1 MSVRPRSGG
10 ALAVERGPGPSAA
23 DLRRL
28 VTRAKAGDQDAV
40 DGLYRLHVDRIYA
53 YLAANVGNPHDAEDL
68 TTQTFMRMLVS
79 LPRYRPGAT
88 PFAAWLFRIAHNL
101 AVDHFR
107 AAARARARPQ
117 PPPAR
122 DASAEDEALSV
133 LDREVLRGELAA
145 LSPGQREVLTLKF
158 VCGLTNAEVASVL
171 SKTEGAVKALERR
184 ALRTLQR
191 RPIRAA

>member
-1 MSVRPRSGG
+1 VGRGDPPR
-10 ALAVERGPGPSAA
+10 PSAA
-23 DLRRL
+23 ELRRL
-28 VTRAKAGDQDAV
+28 VTRAKAGEQDAV
-40 DGLYRLHVDRIYA
+40 DALYRLHVDRIYA

-68 TTQTFMRMLVS
+68 TTLTFMRMIMS
-79 LPRYRPGAT
+79 LPRYRPSST
-88 PFAAWLFRIAHNL
+88 PFAAWLFRIARNL

-117 PPPAR
+117 PVVWP

-133 LDREVLRGELAA
+133 LDREVLREELAT
-145 LSPGQREVLTLKF
+145 LSLGQREVLTLKF

-171 SKTEGAVKALERR
+171 GKTEGAVKALERR
-184 ALRTLQR
+184 ALRTLQG

>member
-1 MSVRPRSGG
+1 MAVGRAPR
-10 ALAVERGPGPSAA
+10 PSAA

-28 VTRAKAGDQDAV
+28 VTRAKAGDQRAV
-40 DGLYRLHVDRIYA
+40 EALYRLHVDRIYA

-79 LPRYRPGAT
+79 LPRYRPSAT
-88 PFAAWLFRIAHNL
+88 PFAAWLFRIARNL

-107 AAARARARPQ
+107 AAARARARAQ
-117 PPPAR
+117 PTPVRA
-122 DASAEDEALSV
+122 ASAEDEALTV
-133 LDREVLRGELAA
+133 LDREVLRGELAT
-145 LSPGQREVLTLKF
+145 LSLGQREVLTLKF

>member
-1 MSVRPRSGG
+1 VGRGSPR
-10 ALAVERGPGPSAA
+10 GPSAA
-23 DLRRL
+23 ELRRL
-28 VTRAKAGDQDAV
+28 VARAKTGDQDAV
-40 DGLYRLHVDRIYA
+40 DALYRLHVDRIYA

-68 TTQTFMRMLVS
+68 TTQTFMRMIVS
-79 LPRYRPGAT
+79 LPRYRPSTT
-88 PFAAWLFRIAHNL
+88 PFAAWLFRIARNL

-107 AAARARARPQ
+107 AAARARARFQ
-117 PPPAR
+117 PAPVR

-133 LDREVLRGELAA
+133 LDRETLRRELAT
-145 LSPGQREVLTLKF
+145 LSLGQREVLTLKF

>member
-1 MSVRPRSGG
+1 LAAGRGSPPR
-10 ALAVERGPGPSAA
+10 PSAA

-40 DGLYRLHVDRIYA
+40 DALYRLHVDRIYA

-79 LPRYRPGAT
+79 LPRYRPGST
-88 PFAAWLFRIAHNL
+88 PFAAWLFRIARNL
-101 AVDHFR
+101 AIDHFR
-107 AAARARARPQ
+107 AAARVRARAQ
-117 PPPAR
+117 PAPAR
-122 DASAEDEALSV
+122 NASAEDEALSV
-133 LDREVLRGELAA
+133 LDREVVRGELAT
-145 LSPGQREVLTLKF
+145 LPLGQREVLTLKF

-171 SKTEGAVKALERR
+171 GKTEGAVKALERR

>member
-1 MSVRPRSGG
+1 
-10 ALAVERGPGPSAA
+10 LAVGRGSPPRPSAA

-40 DGLYRLHVDRIYA
+40 DALYRLHVDRIYA

-68 TTQTFMRMLVS
+68 TTQTFMRMIVS
-79 LPRYRPGAT
+79 LPRYRPGST
-88 PFAAWLFRIAHNL
+88 PFAAWLFRIARNL
-101 AVDHFR
+101 AIDHFR

-117 PPPAR
+117 PAPAR

-133 LDREVLRGELAA
+133 LDRETLRGELAT
-145 LSPGQREVLTLKF
+145 LPLGQREVLTLKF

>member
-1 MSVRPRSGG
+1 
-10 ALAVERGPGPSAA
+10 LAVGRGSPPRPSAA

-28 VTRAKAGDQDAV
+28 VTRAKTGDQEAV
-40 DGLYRLHVDRIYA
+40 DALYRLHVDRIYA

-68 TTQTFMRMLVS
+68 TTQTFMRMIVS
-79 LPRYRPGAT
+79 LPRYRPGST
-88 PFAAWLFRIAHNL
+88 PFAAWLFRIARNL
-101 AVDHFR
+101 AIDHFR
-107 AAARARARPQ
+107 AAARARARTQ
-117 PPPAR
+117 PSVAPVR

-133 LDREVLRGELAA
+133 LNREFVRGEIAT
-145 LSPGQREVLTLKF
+145 LSLGQREVLTLKF

>member
-1 MSVRPRSGG
+1 
-10 ALAVERGPGPSAA
+10 LAEGRGPRPSAA
-23 DLRRL
+23 ELRRL

-53 YLAANVGNPHDAEDL
+53 YLAANVGNQHDAEDL
-68 TTQTFMRMLVS
+68 TTLTFMRMIVS
-79 LPRYRPGAT
+79 LPRYRPSST

-107 AAARARARPQ
+107 AAARARARIGRA
-117 PPPAR
+117 PAR
-122 DASAEDEALSV
+122 HVSAEDEALTV
-133 LDREVLRGELAA
+133 LDREVVRGELAM
-145 LSPGQREVLTLKF
+145 LSLGQREVLTLKF

>member
-1 MSVRPRSGG
+1 
-10 ALAVERGPGPSAA
+10 VERGSPPRPSAA

-28 VTRAKAGDQDAV
+28 VTRAQAGDQDAV
-40 DGLYRLHVDRIYA
+40 DALYRLHVDRIYA

-79 LPRYRPGAT
+79 LPRYRPGST
-88 PFAAWLFRIAHNL
+88 PFAAWLFRIARNL
-101 AVDHFR
+101 AIDHFR
-107 AAARARARPQ
+107 AVARARARVQ
-117 PPPAR
+117 PAPAR

-133 LDREVLRGELAA
+133 LDREVVRGELAT
-145 LSPGQREVLTLKF
+145 LPLGQREVLTLKF

-171 SKTEGAVKALERR
+171 GKTEGAVKALERR

>member
-1 MSVRPRSGG
+1 MAVGRGSLPR
-10 ALAVERGPGPSAA
+10 PSAA

-40 DGLYRLHVDRIYA
+40 DALYRLHVDRIYA
-53 YLAANVGNPHDAEDL
+53 YLAANVGNQHDAEDL
-68 TTQTFMRMLVS
+68 TTQTFMRMIES
-79 LPRYRPGAT
+79 LDRFQPRAT
-88 PFAAWLFRIAHNL
+88 PFAAWLFRIARNL
-101 AVDHFR
+101 AIDHFR

-117 PPPAR
+117 SGGGATPR

-133 LDREVLRGELAA
+133 LDREVLREELAT
-145 LSPGQREVLTLKF
+145 LPLGQREVLTLKF

>member
-1 MSVRPRSGG
+1 
-10 ALAVERGPGPSAA
+10 VERGSPPRTSAA

-28 VTRAKAGDQDAV
+28 VTRAKAGDQAAV
-40 DGLYRLHVDRIYA
+40 DALYRQHVDRIYA

-68 TTQTFMRMLVS
+68 TTQTFMRMIVS
-79 LPRYRPGAT
+79 LPRYQPRST
-88 PFAAWLFRIAHNL
+88 PFAAWLFRIARNL

-107 AAARARARPQ
+107 AAARAARARAQ
-117 PPPAR
+117 PATPR
-122 DASAEDEALSV
+122 GASAEDEALSV
-133 LDREVLRGELAA
+133 LDREVLREELAT
-145 LSPGQREVLTLKF
+145 LSLGQREVLTLKF

-171 SKTEGAVKALERR
+171 GKTEGAVKALERR

>member
-1 MSVRPRSGG
+1 MAVGRGSLPR
-10 ALAVERGPGPSAA
+10 PSAA

-40 DGLYRLHVDRIYA
+40 DALYRLHVDRIYA
-53 YLAANVGNPHDAEDL
+53 YLAANVGNQHDAEDL
-68 TTQTFMRMLVS
+68 TTQTFMRMIES
-79 LPRYRPGAT
+79 LDRFQPRAT
-88 PFAAWLFRIAHNL
+88 PFAAWLFRIARNL
-101 AVDHFR
+101 AIDHFR
-107 AAARARARPQ
+107 AAARARARAQSGGGATP
-117 PPPAR
+117 R

-133 LDREVLRGELAA
+133 LDREVLREELAT
-145 LSPGQREVLTLKF
+145 LPLGQREVLTLKF